1 MKSLTT
7 GHQASLGAARGDRL
21 YQTPLSPD
29 FYASPLWRDDRH
41 RERTSTEG
49 RLRQRYRTAGSEIVT
64 EAALMS
70 TGNRTKMFSP
80 ATAPEPR
87 AILTRRTRERRVSMN
102 LSPDQFT

>member
-1 MKSLTT
+1 MLISIAIDFR
-7 GHQASLGAARGDRL
+7 QADGA
-21 YQTPLSPD
+21 T
-29 FYASPLWRDDRH
+29 
-41 RERTSTEG
+41 RERFHMPEG

-87 AILTRRTRERRVSMN
+87 AILTRRTRERRVLMN